1 MKQNAF
7 INITYS
13 VIAFFMNLLRY
24 TLFTVC
30 KWHPVIISTSG
41 SSINQCN
48 NDRSALHCG
57 IQKLTQC
64 DTAGLILTIRAKNTY
79 NTIQVVLHPTLKMP
93 LNPVFIS
100 QRHLLATH
108 TVTLNVGHIHS
119 LAVSVRAVTTLLS
132 AYSSNNNISHCA
144 SVQSQPTVPCSMCV
158 CVCVKLCSRQGLEM
172 LLYISIILPSTPPVQ
187 CKCER

>member
-1 MKQNAF
+1 
-7 INITYS
+7 
-13 VIAFFMNLLRY
+13 
-24 TLFTVC
+24 
-30 KWHPVIISTSG
+30 
-41 SSINQCN
+41 
-48 NDRSALHCG
+48 
-57 IQKLTQC
+57 
-64 DTAGLILTIRAKNTY
+64 
-79 NTIQVVLHPTLKMP
+79 MP

-132 AYSSNNNISHCA
+132 AYSSNNNISHHNGTLQH
-144 SVQSQPTVPCSMCV
+144 VF
-158 CVCVKLCSRQGLEM
+158 VCVKLCSRQGLGM